1 LPAVALIFRQPAR
14 FLLLELRFCAS
25 IALLVRRTLFVV
37 VFVWAWMLV
46 PAVAFAQTQQPG
58 GPPSTVRFQAG
69 PLFLNPMIGLTNIGV
84 DDNVFNVAST
94 ANPES
99 DFTMTVVP
107 AVDLWLRF
115 GPTWIRTN
123 AREDLVYY
131 QKFESERSANTSV
144 RFDWTIPFNRLVV
157 VPGLVYLNTND
168 RPGYEIDT
176 RAPRVETGYGGTLEL
191 RVGSNSY
198 LGVRGDRR
206 TTNFDETAVFDGT
219 NLQSELNRTVTT
231 EGFTFRLQA
240 TPLTGIIFE
249 ASGEQD
255 RFEFSPDRNTD
266 STKFTAGLKF
276 DPAALLKGSATFGY
290 RNFKPASI
298 DVPDYQGSTVAV
310 DLSYVPQDSTKL
322 TLLVGRDVQY
332 SYDVNQPYYLQSGVG
347 GSIDQQIFGP
357 VDGVGRISRQRLD
370 YRDRAGASVPAPD
383 RTDHIT
389 SYGGGVGYRMGRDVR
404 IGFNIDKQRRE
415 SAIDAKQ
422 YDGLR
427 YGFSVTYGL

>member
-1 LPAVALIFRQPAR
+1 
-14 FLLLELRFCAS
+14 
-25 IALLVRRTLFVV
+25 
-37 VFVWAWMLV
+37 
-46 PAVAFAQTQQPG
+46 
-58 GPPSTVRFQAG
+58 
-69 PLFLNPMIGLTNIGV
+69 
-84 DDNVFNVAST
+84 
-94 ANPES
+94 
-99 DFTMTVVP
+99 
-107 AVDLWLRF
+107 
-115 GPTWIRTN
+115 
-123 AREDLVYY
+123 
-131 QKFESERSANTSV
+131 V

-157 VPGLVYLNTND
+157 APGLVYLNTRE

-176 RAPRVETGYGGTLEL
+176 RAPRVESGYAGTLEL

-206 TTNFDETAVFDGT
+206 TTDFDETAVFDGT
-219 NLQSELNRTVTT
+219 SLRSELNRTVTT

-240 TPLTGIIFE
+240 TPLTGVVFE

-298 DVPDYQGSTVAV
+298 DVPDYQGPTVAV

-357 VDGVGRISRQRLD
+357 VDVVGRISRQRLD

-383 RTDHIT
+383 RTDRIT

-404 IGFNIDKQRRE
+404 IGFNIDKQRRQ
-415 SAIDAKQ
+415 SAVDTRQ

-427 YGFSVTYGL
+427 YGFAVTYGL